1 MHLLNVCW
9 VMCAASANSIRLT
22 LWADIAPHGTH
33 HIGKAQ
39 LKAQYNV
46 IPDGHHVQMPRLA
59 DMQLALMLRTCH
71 TQTD

>member
-1 MHLLNVCW
+1 
-9 VMCAASANSIRLT
+9 MCIASATNIRLT
-22 LWADIAPHGTH
+22 LWADIAPH
-33 HIGKAQ
+33 IRNAQ

-59 DMQLALMLRTCH
+59 DMQLALMPRTCH